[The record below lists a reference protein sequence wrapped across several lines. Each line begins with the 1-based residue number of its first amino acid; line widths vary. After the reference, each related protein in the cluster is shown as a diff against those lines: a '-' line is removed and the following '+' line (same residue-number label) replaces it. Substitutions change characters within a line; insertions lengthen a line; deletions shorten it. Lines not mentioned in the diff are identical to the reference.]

1 MFFTYVLP
9 GYKLHVKSIRILVEA
24 RENKLMLLE
33 TVILTLTSFVSP
45 RGGPAPKNTSK

>member
-33 TVILTLTSFVSP
+33 TVTLTSFASP